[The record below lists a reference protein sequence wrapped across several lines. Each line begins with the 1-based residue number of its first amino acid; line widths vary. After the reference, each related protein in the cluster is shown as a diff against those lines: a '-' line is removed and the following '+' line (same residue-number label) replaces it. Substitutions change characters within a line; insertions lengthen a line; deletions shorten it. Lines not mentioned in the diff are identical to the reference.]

1 MRIGIGTRTTRRPG
15 KANPVTLGI
24 IFALVGGAIFFV
36 FALPPLQ
43 YASSSK
49 SWPTVQGVITRSDI
63 DVWNRE
69 GKTHYQPDIAY
80 TYSVDGKKYSSS
92 KINAGEPPM
101 DNNVNSAKKIQA
113 KYPAGKE
120 VTVWYDPG
128 LPESSA
134 LEPGIK
140 TGDILLASIAA
151 IFFLVGI
158 FSFYKGLKAK
168 KVIDEAKKTAV

>member
-1 MRIGIGTRTTRRPG
+1 MRIGIGTRTTRKPG
-15 KANPVTLGI
+15 NANPVTLGI

-63 DVWNRE
+63 DVWTRD

-92 KINAGEPPM
+92 KINAGEQAM
-101 DNNVNSAKKIQA
+101 DNNVNSAKKIQT

-120 VTVWYDPG
+120 VTIWYDPG
-128 LPESSA
+128 LPASSA

-168 KVIDEAKKTAV
+168 KVI

>member
-1 MRIGIGTRTTRRPG
+1 MIRIGSPRTRKPG
-15 KANPVTLGI
+15 KANPVILGI
-24 IFALVGGAIFFV
+24 IFAVVGGAIFFV

-43 YASSSK
+43 YAASSK

-63 DVWNRE
+63 DVWNRD

-80 TYSVDGKKYSSS
+80 TYYLDDKQYSSS
-92 KINAGEPPM
+92 KINAGEAPM
-101 DNNVNSAKKIQA
+101 DNNVNSAKKIQS

-120 VTVWYDPG
+120 VTVWYDPE
-128 LPESSA
+128 LPASSA

-158 FSFYKGLKAK
+158 FPFYKGLKAK
-168 KVIDEAKKTAV
+168 KVIDESKKTLN

>member
-1 MRIGIGTRTTRRPG
+1 MRIGTRTTRRPG
-15 KANPVTLGI
+15 NANPVTLGI

-63 DVWNRE
+63 DVWNRD

-92 KINAGEPPM
+92 KINAGEQAM

-113 KYPAGKE
+113 KYPVGKE
-120 VTVWYDPG
+120 VTIWYDPG
-128 LPESSA
+128 LPASSA

-158 FSFYKGLKAK
+158 FSFFKGLKAK
-168 KVIDEAKKTAV
+168 KVIDESKKTPV

>member
-1 MRIGIGTRTTRRPG
+1 MVIRIGNTRRRKPG
-15 KANPVTLGI
+15 NANPITLGI

-49 SWPTVQGVITRSDI
+49 IS
-63 DVWNRE
+63 
-69 GKTHYQPDIAY
+69 
-80 TYSVDGKKYSSS
+80 
-92 KINAGEPPM
+92 AGEAPM
-101 DNNVNSAKKIQA
+101 DNNVNSAKQIQA
-113 KYPAGKE
+113 KYPVGKE

-128 LPESSA
+128 LPASSA

-168 KVIDEAKKTAV
+168 KVIDESKKTLK

>member
-1 MRIGIGTRTTRRPG
+1 MRISTTTTRKPG
-15 KANPVTLGI
+15 NANPIVLGI
-24 IFALVGGAIFFV
+24 IFALVGGAIFFI

-49 SWPTVQGVITRSDI
+49 SWPTVQGEITRSDI

-80 TYSVDGKKYSSS
+80 TYYVDGKKYSSS

-101 DNNVNSAKKIQA
+101 DNNANTAKQIQA
-113 KYPAGKE
+113 KYPVGEK

-128 LPESSA
+128 LPASSA

-140 TGDILLASIAA
+140 AVDILLASIAA